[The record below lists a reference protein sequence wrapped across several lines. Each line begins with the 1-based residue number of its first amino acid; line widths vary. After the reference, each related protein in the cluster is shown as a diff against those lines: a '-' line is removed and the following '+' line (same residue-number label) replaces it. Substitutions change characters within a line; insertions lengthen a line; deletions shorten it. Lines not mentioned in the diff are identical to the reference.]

1 MYPRDDL
8 NISTRS
14 TAASRVMQNFSP
26 LEVLVRPAKSFTG
39 IAQFRGKLLN
49 EPIDL
54 KRSKKEISV
63 SSNKRRVCCRRGN
76 FPHATT
82 ETNIMIYTHHP
93 QLYLVGPRYLRANSH
108 RVHQSIF
115 FKVIS
120 PPRKWNKKNR
130 PAVCQCVS
138 VLWRGQMWNI
148 SRSPEL
154 LQRFFPWDLI
164 KPWLMVLFMT
174 AQHFNSISR
183 I

>member
-63 SSNKRRVCCRRGN
+63 FSNKRRVCCRRGN

-120 PPRKWNKKNR
+120 PPENEIRR
-130 PAVCQCVS
+130 TGPQCVS
-138 VLWRGQMWNI
+138 VWAFYGAAKC
-148 SRSPEL
+148 ETFHGL
-154 LQRFFPWDLI
+154 LNFSSAFFPGI
-164 KPWLMVLFMT
+164 WLNLD
-174 AQHFNSISR
+174 
-183 I
+183 